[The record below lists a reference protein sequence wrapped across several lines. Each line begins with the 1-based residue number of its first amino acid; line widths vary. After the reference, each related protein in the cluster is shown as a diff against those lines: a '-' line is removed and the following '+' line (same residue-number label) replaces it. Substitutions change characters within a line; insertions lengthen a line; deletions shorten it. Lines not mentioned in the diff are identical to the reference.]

1 MQTSSFTVYSSSNYR
16 PKTDSQKIRGLI
28 RELESFKSARDAK
41 AYIDAGIGVS
51 GINSVYLSA
60 GCKLDISETI
70 SFYKVTVSFN
80 DEKLV
85 FSYKK
90 I

>member
-1 MQTSSFTVYSSSNYR
+1 MQTSSFTVYSNSNYR
-16 PKTDSQKIRGLI
+16 QKTDMQKIRGFI

-41 AYIDAGIGVS
+41 AYIDAGIGVA

-60 GCKLDISETI
+60 GCKLDINETI

-90 I
+90 F